1 MATIVAN
8 CPRCSAERMTF
19 DIVNFH
25 LRFVEYKWQHHF
37 EIYSICRKCEQGT
50 IFSIKNKANTKTND
64 INENREHV
72 NYDITQY
79 FELKGYVSMKDAAYV
94 QPPEYLPRNIRNAF
108 DEGSRCISIGCWN
121 AAATM
126 FRMALDL
133 ATRPLLPPEGTVGI
147 NRRTRRDLGVRL
159 PWLFEHGKLP
169 EALREL
175 SAAIHQDGNDGA
187 HQGTLT
193 KADALDLLDFTEALL
208 TRLFT
213 EPERLRLAAERRAAR
228 RATE

>member
-1 MATIVAN
+1 
-8 CPRCSAERMTF
+8 MTF
-19 DIVNFH
+19 DIAAFH
-25 LRFVEYKWQHHF
+25 LIFVEHRWQHHY
-37 EIYSICRKCEQGT
+37 EAYSICRKCNSGT
-50 IFSIKNKANTKTND
+50 IFAIKNKADRRTED
-64 INENREHV
+64 VNENISRIS
-72 NYDITQY
+72 YDIT
-79 FELKGYVSMKDAAYV
+79 ELFDMKGYVSLKNV
-94 QPPEYLPRNIRNAF
+94 GCVKPPEFLPPPIRSAF
-108 DEGSRCISIGCWN
+108 DEGAKCISAGCWN

-133 ATRPLLPPEGTVGI
+133 ATRPLLPPEGTTGI
-147 NRRTRRDLGVRL
+147 NRRTRRDLGMRL
-159 PWLFEHGKLP
+159 PWLFDHGKLP

-213 EPERLRLAAERRAAR
+213 EPERLRLAAERRATR
-228 RATE
+228 RAAE